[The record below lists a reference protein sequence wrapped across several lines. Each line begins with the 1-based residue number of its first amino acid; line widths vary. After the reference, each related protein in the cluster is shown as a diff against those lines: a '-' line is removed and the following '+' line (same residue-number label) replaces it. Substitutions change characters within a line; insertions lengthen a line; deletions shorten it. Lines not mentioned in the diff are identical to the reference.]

1 MVRESSRKSTLNF
14 TFRRLIMNA
23 IKTIV
28 RTTTLAAVAA
38 LGLAAGA
45 ANAISFNFDHDQA
58 DLVTTRA
65 SFVFAAMN
73 WGQEIGGN
81 AISGSN
87 TGQLT
92 YHGGVA
98 GCAKIRVLW
107 KNAAG
112 TQLATDVSGE
122 ACSNSSLPSLVRPVS
137 ESFSSDQL
145 RGARVE
151 MLLKEFNG
159 SYKVIAGRSMVAGG
173 N

>member
-1 MVRESSRKSTLNF
+1 MK
-14 TFRRLIMNA
+14 A

-28 RTTTLAAVAA
+28 RSTTLAAVAA

-45 ANAISFNFDHDQA
+45 ANAISFNFDHDAA
-58 DLVTTRA
+58 DLVNTRA
-65 SFVFAAMN
+65 SFVLAGMD

-81 AISGSN
+81 AISGN
-87 TGQLT
+87 LGGALT

-98 GCAKIRVLW
+98 GCAKIHVVW

-112 TQLATDVSGE
+112 TQIATDVSGE
-122 ACSNSSLPSLVRPVS
+122 ACSNSSLPSLVRSVS
-137 ESFSSDQL
+137 ENFSSDQL
-145 RGARVE
+145 RGARIE

-159 SYKVIAGRSMVAGG
+159 TYKVIASRSMVAGG